1 MGNLSLIGIGGFLGS
16 IVRYSLGGLVQEWSR
31 SISFPYGT
39 ITVNLLGCF
48 FIGLLSQLAESRGIL
63 SPEARS
69 FLFLGFLGSFTT
81 FSTFGNETVN
91 LFLKGQGLLSLVN
104 IGLHIFFGL
113 GFVWIGRVFSSILW
127 S

>member
-1 MGNLSLIGIGGFLGS
+1 MGNLALIGLGGFAGS
-16 IVRYSLGGLVQEWSR
+16 IVRYGLGGLVQEWSR

-39 ITVNLLGCF
+39 ITVNIVGCF

-91 LFLKGQGLLSLVN
+91 LFLRGQGLLSLAN
-104 IGLHIFFGL
+104 IGLHIFLGL
-113 GFVWIGRVFSSILW
+113 GFVWIGHVLASILW